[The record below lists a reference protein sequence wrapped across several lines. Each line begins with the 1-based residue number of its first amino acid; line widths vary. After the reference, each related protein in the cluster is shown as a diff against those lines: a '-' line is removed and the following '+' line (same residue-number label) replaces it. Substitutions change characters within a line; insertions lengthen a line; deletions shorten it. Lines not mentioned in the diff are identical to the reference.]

1 MRYAVLIKQVP
12 DTRTVRMDEKTGT
25 VVRDGSQAV
34 INPLDLYALK
44 AALSL
49 KTEDAAANVTVISMG
64 PAAAEKALREA
75 LALGA
80 DDALLICDRVAAGSD
95 TMATSKILAAALR
108 KFGPFDAIFTGER
121 ATDGDTGQVG
131 PEIASALGVGLA
143 TYVGSVKTGQGGLE
157 AERKTENDVEQW
169 LVHLP
174 AVISV
179 TKAIGEV
186 GLPTLAGKKAAR
198 RRPIPTVTVAELG
211 LAAEEVGL
219 NGSPTR
225 VVKIFHPS
233 IGRKGRRIT
242 VVDETTLQ
250 QATDAIA
257 AMVKGG
263 AQ

>member
-1 MRYAVLIKQVP
+1 MRFAVLVKQVP

-25 VVRDGSQAV
+25 VVRDGSEAV

-49 KTEDAAANVTVISMG
+49 KSAGDTITAISMG
-64 PAAAEKALREA
+64 PPNAEKALKEA
-75 LALGA
+75 MSLGA
-80 DDALLICDRVAAGSD
+80 DDAILICDRAAAGSD

-131 PEIASALGVGLA
+131 PEIASALGCTLV
-143 TYVGSVKTGQGGLE
+143 TYANSVKVVGGGVE
-157 AERKTENDVEQW
+157 VSRKTENEIENW
-169 LVHLP
+169 LAKMPVL
-174 AVISV
+174 ISV
-179 TKAIGEV
+179 TKGIGEI

-198 RRPIPTVTVAELG
+198 RRSVPVVTIAELG
-211 LAAEEVGL
+211 LDAAEVGL

-233 IGRKGRRIT
+233 IGRKGTRIA
-242 VVDETTLQ
+242 VVDDGTLQ
-250 QATDAIA
+250 QAVDAIA
-257 AMVKGG
+257 DFVKGG
-263 AQ
+263 AR

>member
-1 MRYAVLIKQVP
+1 MRFAVLVKQVP

-25 VVRDGSQAV
+25 VVRDGSEAV

-49 KTEDAAANVTVISMG
+49 KSAGDTITAISMG
-64 PAAAEKALREA
+64 PPNAEKALKEA
-75 LALGA
+75 MSLGA
-80 DDALLICDRVAAGSD
+80 DDAILICDRAAAGSD

-131 PEIASALGVGLA
+131 PEIASALGCTLV
-143 TYVGSVKTGQGGLE
+143 TYANSVKVVDGGVE
-157 AERKTENDVEQW
+157 VSRKTENEIENW
-169 LVHLP
+169 LANMPVL
-174 AVISV
+174 ISV
-179 TKAIGEV
+179 TKGIGEI

-198 RRPIPTVTVAELG
+198 RRSVPVVTIAELG
-211 LAAEEVGL
+211 LDAAEVGL

-233 IGRKGRRIT
+233 IGRKGTRIA
-242 VVDETTLQ
+242 VVDDGTLQ
-250 QATDAIA
+250 QAVDAIA
-257 AMVKGG
+257 DFVKGG
-263 AQ
+263 AR